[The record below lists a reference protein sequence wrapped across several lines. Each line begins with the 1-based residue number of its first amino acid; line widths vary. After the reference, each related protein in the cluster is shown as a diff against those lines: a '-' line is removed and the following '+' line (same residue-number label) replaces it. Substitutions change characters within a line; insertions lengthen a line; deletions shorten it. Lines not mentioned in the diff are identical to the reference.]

1 MDAAHEKGKQTTLPC
16 MNCTTPVS
24 PEEAKIFA
32 EVFVCPTCFKVAECL
47 YNKGSADLRALLSM
61 MKEAIRIALIEG
73 RLQLSEQ
80 SLQDVSKTD
89 LLRAIVDLQEKHDA
103 SRGRPGNRNPEHE
116 PKGG

>member
-1 MDAAHEKGKQTTLPC
+1 
-16 MNCTTPVS
+16 MNCKTSVR

-32 EVFVCPTCFKVAECL
+32 EVFVCPTCFGVAESL
-47 YNKGSADLRALLSM
+47 HNKGKRELLALLEM

-103 SRGRPGNRNPEHE
+103 SRGRLGTGNSKNKPE
-116 PKGG
+116 GG